1 MGNFQN
7 IVWLFGALRG
17 KEKILNHEDTK
28 GTKKKVLVVNPN
40 FDVNS
45 LPLMDMILATS
56 NRNMA
61 FHFHPFQSTRR
72 FSWSHQVYQ

>member
-28 GTKKKVLVVNPN
+28 GTKIQENKSFFFVLSC
-40 FDVNS
+40 FYMKS
-45 LPLMDMILATS
+45 
-56 NRNMA
+56 
-61 FHFHPFQSTRR
+61 
-72 FSWSHQVYQ
+72 